1 MDAEA
6 TLTLVA
12 LVTVPLLAIWALH
25 DSTKAGEG
33 ASAEATGL
41 RLYRAGSVP
50 EAHLLCGMLQAE
62 GIHALVKNELL
73 AGAIGE
79 LPMMSTL
86 PEVWLVH
93 ASDEPMARR
102 VLDGY
107 RARASSKLG
116 PDVAC
121 AACAAENPPNFELC
135 WKCRKPLHDVLHKK
149 LEP

>member
-12 LVTVPLLAIWALH
+12 LVVVPLIAVWALH
-25 DSTKAGEG
+25 DRPSDERP
-33 ASAEATGL
+33 AERDEEL
-41 RLYRAGSVP
+41 RLYRASSVP
-50 EAHLLCGMLQAE
+50 EAHLLSGMLEAE
-62 GIHALVKNELL
+62 GVSAFIKNELL

-79 LPMMSTL
+79 LPMMSAL

-93 ASDEPMARR
+93 GKDEAKARK
-102 VLDGY
+102 VLEDF

-121 AACAAENPPNFELC
+121 PACGADNPSNFELC
-135 WKCRKPLHDVLHKK
+135 WKCRKPLS
-149 LEP
+149 EAQP

>member
-12 LVTVPLLAIWALH
+12 LVTVPLLALWALH
-25 DSTKAGEG
+25 DPPKTSEG
-33 ASAEATGL
+33 PDTNEVEL

-62 GIHALVKNELL
+62 GIRSLVKNELL
-73 AGAIGE
+73 AGAISE

-86 PEVWLVH
+86 PEVWLVR
-93 ASDEPMARR
+93 ASDEPKARR
-102 VLDGY
+102 VLDDY
-107 RARASSKLG
+107 RARARSTLG

-121 AACAAENPPNFELC
+121 PACGAENPSNFELC
-135 WKCRKPLHDVLHKK
+135 WKCRKPLATPPELR
-149 LEP
+149 E

>member
-25 DSTKAGEG
+25 ESPKPSGEG
-33 ASAEATGL
+33 AAGEEQL
-41 RLYRAGSVP
+41 RLYRASSVP

-62 GIHALVKNELL
+62 GIHALVRNELL

-86 PEVWLVH
+86 PEVWLVR
-93 ASDEPMARR
+93 ASDAPRARG
-102 VLDGY
+102 VLDDY
-107 RARASSKLG
+107 RARASVKLG

-121 AACAAENPPNFELC
+121 PACRAENPSNFELC
-135 WKCRKPLHDVLHKK
+135 WKCRKPLGG
-149 LEP
+149 

>member
-12 LVTVPLLAIWALH
+12 LVTIPMLAIWALH
-25 DSTKAGEG
+25 DSPKPSGGEDQNLD
-33 ASAEATGL
+33 EEL
-41 RLYRAGSVP
+41 RIYRASSLP
-50 EAHLLCGMLQAE
+50 EAHLLRGMLEAE

-86 PEVWLVH
+86 PEVWLVRGK
-93 ASDEPMARR
+93 DEARAR
-102 VLDGY
+102 TVLDAY
-107 RARASSKLG
+107 RERSRSKLG

-121 AACAAENPPNFELC
+121 PACGADNPSNFELC
-135 WKCRKPLHDVLHKK
+135 WRCRKPLDASI
-149 LEP
+149 PSNR